1 MSKHAHRDE
10 PDRSTVVAA
19 SVFAVLLLLVP
30 VAMLAMNKPWQ
41 STAAQVAP
49 TSSTVSTP
57 GAAPPVLAGAP
68 QAQRTER
75 GQKLK
80 SVANGSHQKVLE
92 SGSALR
98 RKTQGLARR
107 RAVGPTAFR
116 VSTLNLLGDSH
127 TAKGGNR
134 PGWAS
139 GSTRMGWAVQLLT
152 GAGVQVAGLQEL
164 QSPQLAVLQRQLP
177 SWGVYPGAS
186 LGRAAMA
193 DSITW
198 SGAVWTLVQAH
209 TIDVP
214 YFRGARVPMPYVQLQ
229 HTGTGQL
236 VWFANFHNPAD
247 AHGPAQRFRDEARAI
262 ETNLVNELMSD
273 GTPVILTG
281 DMNDREEYFCPL
293 TAASTMHAANGGS
306 TGSGCAPPDQMD
318 VDWIFG
324 DGSITFPSFHRV
336 TDGLV
341 RRTTDHPFVWADALV
356 SPGA

>member
-1 MSKHAHRDE
+1 MSKHVQRDE

-19 SVFAVLLLLVP
+19 SVFAVVLLLVP
-30 VAMLAMNKPWQ
+30 VGLLAVSKPWQ

-49 TSSTVSTP
+49 VATQVA
-57 GAAPPVLAGAP
+57 GPPILAGAP
-68 QAQRTER
+68 QRQRTEP
-75 GQKLK
+75 GQKLRVLAK
-80 SVANGSHQKVLE
+80 PSRQKVLD

-98 RKTQGLARR
+98 RKTQDVARR
-107 RAVGPTAFR
+107 RTVVPTAFR
-116 VSTLNLLGDSH
+116 VSTLNLLGDNH

-139 GSTRMGWAVQLLT
+139 GSTRMGWAIQLLT

-164 QSPQLAVLQRQLP
+164 QSPQYSVLQRQLP
-177 SWGVYPGAS
+177 GWGVYPGAA

-193 DSITW
+193 NSITW
-198 SGAVWTLVQAH
+198 RGDVWQLVEAH

-214 YFRGARVPMPYVQLQ
+214 YFRGRRVPMPYVQLQ
-229 HTGTGQL
+229 HASTGQL

-247 AHGPAQRFRDEARAI
+247 AHGPAQRLRDEARAI
-262 ETNLVNELMSD
+262 QTDLVNQLMSD

-306 TGSGCAPPDQMD
+306 TGAGCAPPDQMD

-324 DGSITFPSFHRV
+324 DGSTTFPSFHRV

-341 RRTTDHPFVWADALV
+341 RRTTDHPFLWADALV